1 MMMENGN
8 LATMSREAK
17 SRVRILIADDH
28 PVVRAGLASMLATY
42 SELEVIGS
50 VSDGNQAITTL
61 VRHPADILLLDLR
74 MPALGGIETL
84 HALKQLKSP
93 PRVIVVTSYESDE
106 DIYEAIRAGAH
117 GYLLKASSEEEMID
131 AIHAV
136 HDGERYFPQHIA
148 ARFAERVPRS
158 HLDKRQSEILGL
170 ITEGLTDNQ
179 VAEKLRLSVSELWNQ
194 LNSIIETLN
203 ALEKGNP
210 RGPAQT
216 RRATIADIARKA
228 GVSMATVSRVLHNSG
243 KHTEETRRAVMK
255 VVREYGFQLN
265 DTAASLAMMRN
276 PSSQN

>member
-1 MMMENGN
+1 
-8 LATMSREAK
+8 MSREVK
-17 SRVRILIADDH
+17 GQIRILIADDH

-42 SELEVIGS
+42 SDLEVIGS

-61 VRHPADILLLDLR
+61 VRRPADILLLDLR
-74 MPALGGIETL
+74 MPALNGIETL
-84 HALKQLKSP
+84 YALKQLKSP

-136 HDGERYFPQHIA
+136 FDGERYFPQHIA
-148 ARFAERVPRS
+148 ARFADRVPRA
-158 HLDKRQSEILGL
+158 HLDKRQSEILDL
-170 ITEGLTDNQ
+170 IADGLTDSQ
-179 VAEKLRLSVSELWNQ
+179 VAEKLRIGVSDLWNQ
-194 LNSIIETLN
+194 LNTIIETLN
-203 ALEKGNP
+203 ALEVARAGNP
-210 RGPAQT
+210 TQT

-255 VVREYGFQLN
+255 VVREYDFQLN

-276 PSSQN
+276 PSSQS